1 MSPDY
6 PKLIDKMSSYA
17 KIAYAR
23 VSTDDQNLD
32 RQLETLKAYCPDKIF
47 TDHLSGKN
55 LERPG
60 FQQMMDYVREGD
72 IIYVASM
79 DRMARNLDDL
89 LATTK
94 RLQSKGITV
103 HFLKE
108 NICLN
113 PGTETSSMSKLI
125 MSIMGAVAE
134 FERSLIRERQREG
147 ILLAKAR
154 GVYKGRKPIDPDKM
168 QEARKLIDEGFTK
181 TKVCE
186 KLQISRQTLYKYLK
200 QSA

>member
-1 MSPDY
+1 MST
-6 PKLIDKMSSYA
+6 KSA

-108 NICLN
+108 NICIN
-113 PGTETSSMSKLI
+113 PGAETSSMSKLI

-147 ILLAKAR
+147 ILLAKSR
-154 GVYKGRKPIDPDKM
+154 GAYKGRKPINPEKM
-168 QEARKLIDEGFTK
+168 QEALKLIEDGLSK

-200 QSA
+200 QHSL

>member
-1 MSPDY
+1 
-6 PKLIDKMSSYA
+6 MSSYA

-79 DRMARNLDDL
+79 DRIARNLDDL

>member
-1 MSPDY
+1 
-6 PKLIDKMSSYA
+6 MSSSA

-60 FQQMMDYVREGD
+60 FQQMIDYVREGD

-89 LATTK
+89 LLTTK
-94 RLQSKGITV
+94 LLQSKGITV

-113 PGTETSSMSKLI
+113 PGAETSSMSKLI

>member
-1 MSPDY
+1 MST
-6 PKLIDKMSSYA
+6 KSA

-23 VSTDDQNLD
+23 VSSDDQNLD

-113 PGTETSSMSKLI
+113 PGAETSSMSKLI

-147 ILLAKAR
+147 ILLAKSR
-154 GVYKGRKPIDPDKM
+154 GVYKGRKPIDPEKM
-168 QEARKLIDEGFTK
+168 QEAQKLIEEGFSK

-186 KLQISRQTLYKYLK
+186 KLRISRQTLYKYLK
-200 QSA
+200 QKHSS

>member
-1 MSPDY
+1 
-6 PKLIDKMSSYA
+6 MSSSA

-89 LATTK
+89 LSTTK
-94 RLQSKGITV
+94 LLQSKGITV

-113 PGTETSSMSKLI
+113 PGAETSSMSKLI

>member
-1 MSPDY
+1 
-6 PKLIDKMSSYA
+6 MSSSA

-89 LATTK
+89 LSTTK
-94 RLQSKGITV
+94 LLQSKGITV

>member
-1 MSPDY
+1 
-6 PKLIDKMSSYA
+6 MSSSA

-32 RQLETLKAYCPDKIF
+32 RQLETLKACCPDKIF

-89 LATTK
+89 LTTT
-94 RLQSKGITV
+94 RLLQSKGITV

-108 NICLN
+108 NICLD
-113 PGTETSSMSKLI
+113 PGAETSSMSKLI

-147 ILLAKAR
+147 IRLAIDR
-154 GVYKGRKPIDPDKM
+154 GVYKGRKPIDPAKM
-168 QEARKLIDEGFTK
+168 QEARKLLDEGFTK

-186 KLQISRQTLYKYLK
+186 KLHISRQTLYKYLK

>member
-1 MSPDY
+1 
-6 PKLIDKMSSYA
+6 MSSYA

-113 PGTETSSMSKLI
+113 PGAETSSMSKLI

-186 KLQISRQTLYKYLK
+186 KLNISRQTLYKYLK

>member
-1 MSPDY
+1 
-6 PKLIDKMSSYA
+6 MSSSA

-113 PGTETSSMSKLI
+113 PGAETSSMSKLI

-168 QEARKLIDEGFTK
+168 QEALKLIDEGLSK

-200 QSA
+200 QHSL

>member
-1 MSPDY
+1 
-6 PKLIDKMSSYA
+6 MSSSA

-60 FQQMMDYVREGD
+60 FQQMIDYVREGD

-89 LATTK
+89 LLTTK
-94 RLQSKGITV
+94 LLQSKGITV

-134 FERSLIRERQREG
+134 FELQDE
-147 ILLAKAR
+147 
-154 GVYKGRKPIDPDKM
+154 YM
-168 QEARKLIDEGFTK
+168 EASDWMWLCRICSVLF
-181 TKVCE
+181 
-186 KLQISRQTLYKYLK
+186 Y
-200 QSA
+200 SA

>member
-1 MSPDY
+1 MST
-6 PKLIDKMSSYA
+6 KSA

-113 PGTETSSMSKLI
+113 PGAETSSMSKLI

-147 ILLAKAR
+147 ILLAKSR
-154 GVYKGRKPIDPDKM
+154 GVYKGRKPIDPEKM
-168 QEARKLIDEGFTK
+168 QEAQKLIEEGFSK

-186 KLQISRQTLYKYLK
+186 KLRISRQTLYKYLK
-200 QSA
+200 QKHSS

>member
-1 MSPDY
+1 
-6 PKLIDKMSSYA
+6 MSSYA

-89 LATTK
+89 LSTTK
-94 RLQSKGITV
+94 LLQSKGITV

>member
-1 MSPDY
+1 MST
-6 PKLIDKMSSYA
+6 KSA

-108 NICLN
+108 NICIN
-113 PGTETSSMSKLI
+113 PGAETSSMSKLI

-147 ILLAKAR
+147 ILLAKSR
-154 GVYKGRKPIDPDKM
+154 GAYKGRKPINPEKM
-168 QEARKLIDEGFTK
+168 QEALKLIDEGLSK

-200 QSA
+200 QHSL

>member
-1 MSPDY
+1 
-6 PKLIDKMSSYA
+6 MSSYA

>member
-1 MSPDY
+1 
-6 PKLIDKMSSYA
+6 MSSSA

>member
-1 MSPDY
+1 
-6 PKLIDKMSSYA
+6 MSSYA

-89 LATTK
+89 LSTTK
-94 RLQSKGITV
+94 LLQSKGITV

-113 PGTETSSMSKLI
+113 PGAETSSMSKLI

>member
-1 MSPDY
+1 
-6 PKLIDKMSSYA
+6 MSSSA

-79 DRMARNLDDL
+79 DRIARNLDDL
-89 LATTK
+89 LSTTK
-94 RLQSKGITV
+94 LLQSKGITV

>member
-1 MSPDY
+1 
-6 PKLIDKMSSYA
+6 MSSSA

-89 LATTK
+89 LSTTK
-94 RLQSKGITV
+94 LLQSKGITV

-125 MSIMGAVAE
+125 MSIMGA
-134 FERSLIRERQREG
+134 
-147 ILLAKAR
+147 LLAKAR

-186 KLQISRQTLYKYLK
+186 KLHISRQTLYKYLK

>member
-1 MSPDY
+1 MST
-6 PKLIDKMSSYA
+6 KSA

-103 HFLKE
+103 QFLKE
-108 NICLN
+108 NICIN
-113 PGTETSSMSKLI
+113 PGAETSSMSKLI

-147 ILLAKAR
+147 ILLAKSR
-154 GVYKGRKPIDPDKM
+154 GAYKGRKPINPEKM
-168 QEARKLIDEGFTK
+168 QEALKLIDEGLSK

-186 KLQISRQTLYKYLK
+186 KLKISRQTLYKYLK
-200 QSA
+200 QHSL

>member
-1 MSPDY
+1 
-6 PKLIDKMSSYA
+6 MSSYA

-32 RQLETLKAYCPDKIF
+32 RQLETLKTYCPDKIF

-89 LATTK
+89 LSTTK
-94 RLQSKGITV
+94 LLQSKGITV

-154 GVYKGRKPIDPDKM
+154 GVYKGRKPIDTDKM

-186 KLQISRQTLYKYLK
+186 KLHISRQTLYKYLK

>member
-1 MSPDY
+1 
-6 PKLIDKMSSYA
+6 MSSSA

-60 FQQMMDYVREGD
+60 FQQMLDYVREGD

-89 LATTK
+89 LSTTK
-94 RLQSKGITV
+94 LLQSKGITV

-186 KLQISRQTLYKYLK
+186 KRHISRQTLYKYLK
-200 QSA
+200 QTA

>member
-1 MSPDY
+1 
-6 PKLIDKMSSYA
+6 MSSYA

-89 LATTK
+89 LSTTK
-94 RLQSKGITV
+94 LLQSKGITV

-113 PGTETSSMSKLI
+113 PGAETSSMSKLI

-147 ILLAKAR
+147 ILLAKSR
-154 GVYKGRKPIDPDKM
+154 GVYKGRKPIDPEKM
-168 QEARKLIDEGFTK
+168 QEAQKLIEEGFSK

-186 KLQISRQTLYKYLK
+186 KLRISRQTLYKYLK
-200 QSA
+200 QKHSS

>member
-1 MSPDY
+1 MST
-6 PKLIDKMSSYA
+6 KSA

-23 VSTDDQNLD
+23 VSSDDQNLD

-89 LATTK
+89 LSTTK
-94 RLQSKGITV
+94 LLQSKGITV

-113 PGTETSSMSKLI
+113 PGAETSSMSKLI

-147 ILLAKAR
+147 ILLAKSR
-154 GVYKGRKPIDPDKM
+154 GVYKGRKPIDPEKM
-168 QEARKLIDEGFTK
+168 QEAQKLIEEGFSK

-186 KLQISRQTLYKYLK
+186 KLRISRQTLYKYLK
-200 QSA
+200 QKHSS

>member
-1 MSPDY
+1 
-6 PKLIDKMSSYA
+6 MSSYA

-72 IIYVASM
+72 IIYIASM

-89 LATTK
+89 LSTTK
-94 RLQSKGITV
+94 LLQSKGITV

-113 PGTETSSMSKLI
+113 PGAETSSMSKLI

>member
-1 MSPDY
+1 
-6 PKLIDKMSSYA
+6 MSSSA

-89 LATTK
+89 LSTTK
-94 RLQSKGITV
+94 LLQSKGITV

-113 PGTETSSMSKLI
+113 PGAETSSMSKLI

-154 GVYKGRKPIDPDKM
+154 GGYKGRKPIDPDKM

>member
-1 MSPDY
+1 
-6 PKLIDKMSSYA
+6 MSSSA

-60 FQQMMDYVREGD
+60 FQQMIDYVREGD

-89 LATTK
+89 LLTTK
-94 RLQSKGITV
+94 LLQSKGITV

-186 KLQISRQTLYKYLK
+186 KLHISRQTLYKYLK

>member
-1 MSPDY
+1 MA
-6 PKLIDKMSSYA
+6 SSA

-32 RQLETLKAYCPDKIF
+32 RQLEMLKAYCPDKIF

-89 LATTK
+89 LLTTK
-94 RLQSKGITV
+94 LLQSKGITV

-113 PGTETSSMSKLI
+113 PGAETSSMSKLI

-154 GVYKGRKPIDPDKM
+154 GVYKGRKPIDSETM
-168 QEARKLIDEGFTK
+168 QQARKLIDEGFTK

-186 KLQISRQTLYKYLK
+186 KLAISRQTLYKYLK

>member
-1 MSPDY
+1 MA
-6 PKLIDKMSSYA
+6 SSA

-32 RQLETLKAYCPDKIF
+32 RQLEMLKAYCPDKIF

-89 LATTK
+89 LLTTK
-94 RLQSKGITV
+94 LLQSKGITV

-113 PGTETSSMSKLI
+113 PGAETSSMSKLI

-154 GVYKGRKPIDPDKM
+154 GVYKGRKPIDSETM
-168 QEARKLIDEGFTK
+168 QQARKLIDEGLTK

-200 QSA
+200 QHLL